1 MSRNHSPDRCDR
13 CQIFRPLCIC
23 GLAPRIAA
31 RTRVVIFMHFR
42 ELSLTT
48 NTARLAELALTDC
61 EVRIRGRRERPV
73 DATDLASDPKLMPLL
88 LYPAENSTELGS
100 AHLERAEAVGKRIV
114 LIVPDGNWRQG
125 SKAARRTPGLE
136 NVECVRLPP
145 GPLSEYVLR
154 SEPRPE
160 CVSTFEAI
168 ARGIG
173 VLEGDAVRE
182 RLMEYFRVKIDRMLW
197 ARGLLATERVRGGVP
212 QAAIDSFAIAGARG
226 GPARNAL

>member
-23 GLAPRIAA
+23 ALAPKIPTRS
-31 RTRVVIFMHFR
+31 RVVIFMHFR

-48 NTARLAELALTDC
+48 NTARLGELALTEC
-61 EVRIRGRRERPV
+61 EVRVRGKKEKPV
-73 DATDLASDPKLMPLL
+73 DAHDLVTNEDYLPLL
-88 LYPAENSTELGS
+88 LYPSDHSVELSLAHREQAEKT
-100 AHLERAEAVGKRIV
+100 GKRIV

-136 NVECVRLPP
+136 SIESVRLPP

-168 ARGIG
+168 ARALG
-173 VLEGDAVRE
+173 VLEGE
-182 RLMEYFRVKIDRMLW
+182 EIQSQLMEYFRIKIDRMLW
-197 ARGLLATERVRGGVP
+197 ARGLLPTERVRGGVP
-212 QAAIDSFAIAGARG
+212 QAAIDSFSIAGARG
-226 GPARNAL
+226 GRVPRK

>member
-23 GLAPRIAA
+23 ALAPRLGT

-61 EVRIRGRRERPV
+61 EIRVRGRRERPV
-73 DATDLASDPKLMPLL
+73 DATDLARDPAVWPLL
-88 LYPAENSTELGS
+88 LYPAENSTELTP
-100 AHLERAEAVGKRIV
+100 AHFARAEADGKRV
-114 LIVPDGNWRQG
+114 ALVVPDGNWRQG

-136 NVECVRLPP
+136 GVECVRLPP

-168 ARGIG
+168 ARGLG
-173 VLEGDAVRE
+173 VLEGKALEE

-212 QAAIDSFAIAGARG
+212 QAAIDSFSIAGARG
-226 GPARNAL
+226 GSAK